1 MYTQK
6 AINKGMHLT
15 IIFINERTEIQTT
28 IESKPRPR
36 KNVQEKMTLYFTHK
50 SSLRSRVR
58 ESFGQPQDEIQTF
71 DRNWKVTEHWHSGYS
86 LYACSEANV

>member
-6 AINKGMHLT
+6 AINKGMHLP

-36 KNVQEKMTLYFTHK
+36 KNVKEKMTLYFTHK
-50 SSLRSRVR
+50 SSPRSRVR
-58 ESFGQPQDEIQTF
+58 KSFGQPQDEIETF
-71 DRNWKVTEHWHSGYS
+71 DRN
-86 LYACSEANV
+86 

>member
-28 IESKPRPR
+28 TESKPRPR
-36 KNVQEKMTLYFTHK
+36 KNVQEKNDVIFH
-50 SSLRSRVR
+50 
-58 ESFGQPQDEIQTF
+58 PQI
-71 DRNWKVTEHWHSGYS
+71 
-86 LYACSEANV
+86 